1 MLFYVLIYY
10 LNFFKGWDVS
20 TYIAQR
26 WRTNEDA
33 FICFLQSAEESVDLT
48 LISNLYKQCRKK
60 NCMKDVQFSLGKLE
74 FSEMRNAV
82 CIPCMC

>member
-1 MLFYVLIYY
+1 L
-10 LNFFKGWDVS
+10 KGWGVS

-26 WRTNEDA
+26 WRTSEDA

-60 NCMKDVQFSLGKLE
+60 ELHEMCLIFFWNILE

-82 CIPCMC
+82 CIPCMR